1 MSKLDTPIINE
12 KLEEVFSKLE
22 SAAKI
27 DIALRFALRNVKTG
41 DYRYNYAHEN
51 NNLFK
56 NLQLLSTKVDLI
68 TVQGKS
74 ENLISWSNVLNNF
87 RTQSGGSS

>member
-12 KLEEVFSKLE
+12 KLEGVFSKVD

-27 DIALRFALRNVKTG
+27 DIALGFALRNVKTG

-51 NNLFK
+51 NNLFEK
-56 NLQLLSTKVDLI
+56 L
-68 TVQGKS
+68 
-74 ENLISWSNVLNNF
+74 
-87 RTQSGGSS
+87 